1 MQNLKNVLLIHTDGN
16 TFNNPTLK
24 CVVDL
29 LLEKKVEVTIRYPQ
43 TIAPMPKVAGLKLL
57 PFGIL
62 YRKIKNVIFN
72 IICWEWLS
80 RFSVWLEHI
89 TTYKNYDLIIG
100 VDRRGLIEAYHLHH
114 ITHAPFVFFSFEIM
128 FSCETS
134 LRYKTAEILASK
146 YVNHWFVQDELR
158 AKHLEIENELNPAT
172 KTLIPLAS
180 SGKPEHPTRR
190 LRDYLGIPPEKKV
203 AITMGSISN
212 WSMTPEIISTID
224 SWPDD
229 WVLIIHDRYG
239 RTELELK
246 KLDCNLS
253 NRLNSKVYISNQAS
267 DLVDEMSEVLAGVN
281 VGLAFY
287 KPVFTSPYTGNNL
300 KYLGIS
306 SGKISTFLRHGV
318 PIILNEIGTYSDFAK
333 KHGFGMVI
341 HDLKNI
347 GTNLNQLV
355 HPEKSQQAQKFYLEY
370 LNFEIYQDIIWNKLQ
385 DAASAN

>member
-29 LLEKKVEVTIRYPQ
+29 LLEKKVEVTIRYPK
-43 TIAPMPKVAGLKLL
+43 TIAPMPKNAGLKLL
-57 PFGIL
+57 PFSIL

-89 TTYKNYDLIIG
+89 TIYKNYDLIIG

-114 ITHAPFVFFSFEIM
+114 ITHVPFVFFSFEIM

-134 LRYKTAEILASK
+134 LRYKIAEILASK
-146 YVNHWFVQDELR
+146 YVKHWFVQDELR
-158 AKHLEIENELNPAT
+158 AKHLEIENGLNPAT

-180 SGKPEHPTRR
+180 SGRPGHPSRR

-239 RTELELK
+239 RTELELE
-246 KLDCNLS
+246 KLGCNLS
-253 NRLNSKVYISNQAS
+253 NTLNKKIFISHQAS
-267 DLVDEMSEVLAGVN
+267 DLVDEMSDVLAGVY

-287 KPVFTSPYTGNNL
+287 KPIFTSPYTGNNL
-300 KYLGIS
+300 KFLGIS

-318 PIILNEIGTYSDFAK
+318 PIILNEIGTYSDLAK
-333 KHGFGMVI
+333 THDFGLVI
-341 HDLKNI
+341 HDLESI
-347 GTNLNQLV
+347 GTHLNQLAY
-355 HPEKSQQAQKFYLEY
+355 PEKRQQAQEFYLKY
-370 LNFEIYQDIIWNKLQ
+370 LNFELYRDIIWNKLQ
-385 DAASAN
+385 NAANTN